1 MAWQTKSCKVKI
13 LLLRKYL
20 WFIFDRKIFNIIR
33 FENISSMALKKN
45 KQKNDLGNIVKAA
58 LQIWE

>member
-13 LLLRKYL
+13 LLLCKYL

-33 FENISSMALKKN
+33 FENISSMALKK
-45 KQKNDLGNIVKAA
+45 KQQKNDLGNIVKAA

>member
-13 LLLRKYL
+13 LLLCKYL
-20 WFIFDRKIFNIIR
+20 WFIFDHKIFNIIR
-33 FENISSMALKKN
+33 FENISSMALKK
-45 KQKNDLGNIVKAA
+45 KKKNNLGNIVKAA